1 VPSGTLFYIDFNL
14 KKFVEVDHP
23 KFLSCLA
30 LLCFLQEKHHQEI
43 NRHNKPTM
51 SPSCCHD
58 VDTFQ
63 TQILFVVISYI
74 SPEIDH
80 DLQIV
85 QIVGMRIKIPL
96 AAQPLILNARLK
108 NIQLNQAAKK
118 GCKLE

>member
-1 VPSGTLFYIDFNL
+1 
-14 KKFVEVDHP
+14 
-23 KFLSCLA
+23 
-30 LLCFLQEKHHQEI
+30 
-43 NRHNKPTM
+43 M
-51 SPSCCHD
+51 SPSSCHD